1 MKKGRISKEEEA
13 IIEKSI
19 GTMSYED
26 IAAQLDRDPESVEK
40 FIKRKFNVGASKEE
54 KAAFELDQRPY
65 WIEVKQQFVMNM
77 NYKILYHNFYS
88 DVSYLLH

>member
-26 IAAQLDRDPESVEK
+26 SCAA
-40 FIKRKFNVGASKEE
+40 
-54 KAAFELDQRPY
+54 
-65 WIEVKQQFVMNM
+65 
-77 NYKILYHNFYS
+77 
-88 DVSYLLH
+88 